1 MCIFQREVSPYGRG
15 SDSCKAVASATILA
29 DRRPVLVVLWPRPSS
44 CVGTSRRGRFA
55 VRDAVPFIPFR
66 LLVVDDG
73 GNWADGG
80 FLAEREGEDVV
91 DIDPF
96 TPFMDV

>member
-1 MCIFQREVSPYGRG
+1 
-15 SDSCKAVASATILA
+15 
-29 DRRPVLVVLWPRPSS
+29 
-44 CVGTSRRGRFA
+44 
-55 VRDAVPFIPFR
+55 VRDTVPFIPFT
-66 LLVVDDG
+66 LVVVDDG

-91 DIDPF
+91 EVVPF

>member
-1 MCIFQREVSPYGRG
+1 M
-15 SDSCKAVASATILA
+15 
-29 DRRPVLVVLWPRPSS
+29 
-44 CVGTSRRGRFA
+44 
-55 VRDAVPFIPFR
+55 RDTVPFIPFT

-73 GNWADGG
+73 GSWVEGG

-91 DIDPF
+91 EVDPF

>member
-1 MCIFQREVSPYGRG
+1 M
-15 SDSCKAVASATILA
+15 
-29 DRRPVLVVLWPRPSS
+29 
-44 CVGTSRRGRFA
+44 
-55 VRDAVPFIPFR
+55 RDTVPFIPFT
-66 LLVVDDG
+66 LVVVDDG

-91 DIDPF
+91 EVVPF